1 MITAPD
7 TLRPEIRDA
16 VRRMLEDYDAFLFD
30 CDGTLYQAQ
39 TLLPGVTEAVTLLK
53 SCGKKVFFVTN
64 TSSRSSEQLQQ
75 KLSKLGV
82 PCESSECVPSG
93 VFTAAYVKRTHPEA
107 KHVYVVGGQ
116 GVIDELAKQ
125 GISATGG
132 PSDDAAVFEDTEF
145 VALADQVAATHYDGV
160 VVGCDTAFNYY
171 KLAKSALIFQKHASS
186 FFYAT
191 NDDAADRVGESLL
204 PDNGCLLPALEASC
218 AACAPH
224 RVDQAAPFGVKATVL
239 GKPNPNYA
247 RLIAEWSGINLSR
260 AVMFGD
266 RLDTDV
272 EMGIRAGMGSCFVLT
287 GVHGMD
293 DISKMGIEPKF
304 ILPHVGCLWT
314 HWPGSQNSEP
324 LKEGETTKGSF
335 FLCGDFLRCLSPGLL
350 R

>member
-1 MITAPD
+1 MAVPPSID
-7 TLRPEIRDA
+7 IRDA
-16 VRRMLEDYDAFLFD
+16 VNRMLQEYDAFLFD

-39 TLLPGVTEAVTLLK
+39 TLLPGVAEAIRFLK

-82 PCESSECVPSG
+82 PCDSSECVPSG
-93 VFTAAYVKRTHPEA
+93 VFTASYVKRTHPGA

-116 GVIDELAKQ
+116 GVVDELEKQ

-132 PSDDAAVFEDTEF
+132 PSEDAAVFKDTEF
-145 VALADQVAATHYDGV
+145 VALAEQVAATHFDGV
-160 VVGCDTAFNYY
+160 VVGWDTAFNYY
-171 KLAKSALIFQKHASS
+171 KLSKSALIFQKHPSS

-191 NDDAADRVGESLL
+191 NDDLADRVGEWLL
-204 PDNGCLLPALEASC
+204 PGNGCLLPALEAAC

-224 RVDQAAPFGVKATVL
+224 RVDQPAPHGVKATVL
-239 GKPNPNYA
+239 GKPNPDFA
-247 RLIAEWSGINLSR
+247 RLIAEWNGIDLSR
-260 AVMFGD
+260 AVICGD

-287 GVHGMD
+287 GVHGMED
-293 DISKMGIEPKF
+293 VSKMGIEPTF

-314 HWPGSQNSEP
+314 HRPGGHEP
-324 LKEGETTKGSF
+324 ANL
-335 FLCGDFLRCLSPGLL
+335 
-350 R
+350 